1 MLESRK
7 VVLKQSALFFVGELM
22 GAAVMFGVYALLQR
36 LNFSVV
42 LGGTLGVII
51 AALNFF
57 FMALYATIAADKA
70 INQDVAGGQ
79 RVMRISQL
87 VRYILM
93 FGALVVI
100 GVSKKCDLIATVIP
114 LLLFRPIVSVIA
126 FFGKSGESI

>member
-7 VVLKQSALFFVGELM
+7 VVLKQSALFFVGELL

>member
-7 VVLKQSALFFVGELM
+7 IVLRQSALFLAGELL
-22 GAAVMFGVYALLQR
+22 GVAVMFGVYALLQK
-36 LNFSVV
+36 LNAPVV
-42 LGGTLGVII
+42 LGGALGCII
-51 AALNFF
+51 AVLNFF
-57 FMALYATIAADKA
+57 FMALYASIAADKA

-87 VRYILM
+87 VRYVLM

-126 FFGKSGESI
+126 FFGKSGESC

>member
-7 VVLKQSALFFVGELM
+7 IVLKQSALFFVGELL

-36 LNFSVV
+36 LNTAVI
-42 LGGTLGVII
+42 LGGALGAVI

-57 FMALYATIAADKA
+57 FMALYASIAADKA

-87 VRYILM
+87 VRYVLM

-114 LLLFRPIVSVIA
+114 LLLFRPIVSIIA
-126 FFGKSGESI
+126 FFGKTGESS

>member
-7 VVLKQSALFFVGELM
+7 VVLKQSALFFVGELL

-51 AALNFF
+51 AAMNFF

>member
-7 VVLKQSALFFVGELM
+7 VVLKQSALFFVGELL

-87 VRYILM
+87 VRYVLM